1 MFIVNGKKFNLPL
14 LRKDPFKYIKEN
26 FLLIDET
33 ENILPPDQ
41 VSALY
46 DDSVDEEMDRGN
58 GNERLNKKDEEGSHT
73 VFEDEELLKVIRA
86 ENKKRNY
93 LIKHN
98 TKIQKNIS
106 LSWDSS
112 SNSNEFSFLETKDKK
127 NSSLDNVKRS
137 KILKHIF

>member
-1 MFIVNGKKFNLPL
+1 M
-14 LRKDPFKYIKEN
+14 
-26 FLLIDET
+26 LIDET
-33 ENILPPDQ
+33 QNILPSEK
-41 VSALY
+41 VSEL
-46 DDSVDEEMDRGN
+46 DDVIDYQELDRTN
-58 GNERLNKKDEEGSHT
+58 GNERLNKKEEEGSHT

-86 ENKKRNY
+86 ENQKRNY

-127 NSSLDNVKRS
+127 NSSLDYVKGS
-137 KILKHIF
+137 KIFKYIF